1 MRSREVVD
9 VIVVV
14 LKVGDT
20 GAGVC
25 VDGNDPVES
34 KEVMMQKKKE
44 DNRRIEILER
54 GGERPHNIN

>member
-25 VDGNDPVES
+25 VDGNDRSLFYLSIVNT
-34 KEVMMQKKKE
+34 V
-44 DNRRIEILER
+44 
-54 GGERPHNIN
+54 